1 MKPAAYQYGSSE
13 ALSAWDLQPVF
24 REKATIENQNIFLCG
39 MQAQHKTLGE
49 ATGSSASLGAFP
61 ESSAWYE
68 LVERIGII
76 QSLGRESFLLKHP
89 TTDLVQGEIDAN
101 EVFPKS
107 PSPNYHFAKSNGVA
121 LFFNWNEACR
131 RAAME
136 MVERHLVLA
145 SWLGY
150 SKPMRMIGIAKTA
163 LFNLKKIYQVEH
175 YDFGRQ
181 KLANFST
188 SIYVTGIVLKPLNS
202 AHPLIIGFGAGL
214 SQVESIQK
222 AEGETWQRL
231 GFLWGEEIPSTPPE
245 FAPHQLYHQE
255 YYLYPKNHIQIDNWL
270 KGGFYNESLSP
281 LASILSPSFVD
292 LSVDKDYRIAKAI
305 SREAIPL
312 VFGKWREGSFATLP
326 EDRLIHPIA

>member
-1 MKPAAYQYGSSE
+1 MKLAAFHRESSE
-13 ALSAWDLQPVF
+13 AMSGWDFQPVF
-24 REKATIENQNIFLCG
+24 REKAAIENQNIFLCG

-49 ATGSSASLGAFP
+49 ATGSAASLGAFP
-61 ESSAWYE
+61 ENSAWYE

-76 QSLGRESFLLKHP
+76 QSLNRESFLLKHP
-89 TTDLVQGEIDAN
+89 TTDLVQGEIDGK
-101 EVFPKS
+101 EVFPTSAS
-107 PSPNYHFAKSNGVA
+107 PHYHFAKSNGVA
-121 LFFNWNEACR
+121 LFTNWSEACR

-150 SKPMRMIGIAKTA
+150 SKPMRMIGIAKTP
-163 LFNLKKIYQVEH
+163 LFNLKSIYQVEH

-181 KLANFST
+181 KLAGFST
-188 SIYVTGIVLKPLNS
+188 SIYVSGIVLKPLNT
-202 AHPLIIGFGAGL
+202 AHPLIMGFGAGF

-231 GFLWGEEIPSTPPE
+231 GFLWGEEIPSSPPA

-255 YYLYPKNHIQIDNWL
+255 YYLYPKNHHQIDSWL
-270 KGGFYNESLSP
+270 KGGFYNESLNP
-281 LASILSPSFVD
+281 LPSILSPSFVD
-292 LSVDKDYRIAKAI
+292 MSLDSDYRIAKAI
-305 SREAIPL
+305 SRDAIPL
-312 VFGKWREGSFATLP
+312 VFGNWREGSFATLA